1 MQQKVLSQI
10 DIYTDTVQGSQID
23 NSQLKNDL
31 LNSSIL
37 EKRLS
42 DNSKDYSYQDLQLPF
57 SKSYSWLVDYVRD
70 HFNVDYHKVLVPKKE
85 WGNIY
90 LPKESSHSRHQV
102 EPLLLK
108 QSPDYTYIYCV
119 EVTKNTC
126 EFVMEYDDNRRA
138 NRAWHI
144 PLETNKLIIFP
155 STQRYFISQNTGK
168 YMNVFIT
175 VNCEYV

>member
-1 MQQKVLSQI
+1 MEQKVLSQI
-10 DIYTDTVQGSQID
+10 DVYVDTVEGVKID
-23 NSQLKNDL
+23 NQQLKNDL

-37 EKRLS
+37 EKRIS
-42 DNSKDYSYQDLQLPF
+42 SNPKDYAYQDLHLPF
-57 SKSYSWLVDYVRD
+57 SKSYTWLNDYVRD
-70 HFNVDYHKVLVPKKE
+70 HFNVDYNKVFVPIKE
-85 WGNIY
+85 WGNLY

-119 EVTKNTC
+119 EVAKNTC
-126 EFVMEYDDNRRA
+126 EFVMAYNDNRRV
-138 NRAWHI
+138 NRTWHI

>member
-42 DNSKDYSYQDLQLPF
+42 DNPKDYSYQDLQLPF

-70 HFNVDYHKVLVPKKE
+70 HFNVDYNKVLVPTKE